1 MSATPAAQAVV
12 PSAARRV
19 GALLRRAWWIIAL
32 AILLT
37 VITVFTRGNP
47 LTSVPGHPENA
58 NANGMRAIAQ
68 ILGQQGVDVRIVG
81 TVADAVALAENAEA
95 TVLVTEPGELTDA
108 ELASLP
114 ADVVIEGS
122 PYLTGI
128 LSDKLQISSAGSTT
142 VLTPICDNPD
152 AVVAGSITSSRGS
165 VTAVSPDVEVCFPVD
180 ESLAGAYAVWEQD
193 GRTWHYLA
201 DMSIF
206 RNELL
211 AQNGN
216 AALGLRVLGANPLLV
231 WLIPTPEGGNFGLER
246 DNSFAPWFEP
256 ALLVGAGVVLLL
268 IVAGGGRMGRVVTE
282 PLPVVVR
289 PGETVIGR
297 GTLYRRAGAVA
308 HSAQGLR
315 AGTARRLATAT
326 GLPRTAG
333 PEELTEAVSS
343 ATGRTVE
350 SISSLLYGP
359 PPTRSKQLT
368 QLAEALKAL
377 ESEVRHS

>member
-1 MSATPAAQAVV
+1 MTTTQAAPAVD

-47 LTSVPGHPENA
+47 LSSIPGHPENA

-68 ILGQQGVDVRIVG
+68 ILGQQGVEVRIAG
-81 TVADAVALAENAEA
+81 TVADAVALAVNTEA
-95 TVLVTEPGELTDA
+95 TVLVTDPAALTDA
-108 ELASLP
+108 ELAAFP

-128 LSDKLQISSAGSTT
+128 LGDKVQVSSAGSST
-142 VLTPICDNPD
+142 VITPICDNPD
-152 AVVAGSITSSRGS
+152 AVAAGSISSSRGS
-165 VTAVSPDVEVCFPVD
+165 VTAVSPEVEVCFPVD

-193 GRTWHYLA
+193 GHVWHYLA

-206 RNELL
+206 RNEQLT
-211 AQNGN
+211 QNGN

-231 WLIPTPEGGNFGLER
+231 WLIPAPEGGNFGLER
-246 DNSFAPWFEP
+246 ANNFAPWFEP

-326 GLPRTAG
+326 GLPHTAG
-333 PEELTEAVSS
+333 PEELTVAVAS
-343 ATGRTVE
+343 ATGRSVE
-350 SISSLLYGP
+350 SVASLLYGP
-359 PPTRSKQLT
+359 PPTQSKQLT